1 MRVKG
6 YRMRDLSLEAN
17 SLLEEYLEKLRK
29 ILKPLSPDERE
40 EIVLEIKGHILDR
53 LSLIKEEKDEVGNL
67 KTVLEKLGDPEVYAP
82 GFVTDYI
89 LDKGVKEKSVSLIFK
104 GLLRWG
110 FSTITGLVS
119 VIFFFALY
127 LLSFSLA
134 IIGILKPLFPKDIG
148 LFVKGGSFEG
158 LGYIKNVSSDPQIKE
173 LLGYA
178 FIPIAIISGILIFF
192 VATWLLKKTIKLRWE
207 LSKDLKNR
215 LEDKSRG

>member
-1 MRVKG
+1 MKE
-6 YRMRDLSLEAN
+6 LSPQAN
-17 SLLEEYLEKLRK
+17 SLLEEYLVKLRK
-29 ILKPLSPDERE
+29 ILKPLSPDEKE

-67 KTVLEKLGDPEVYAP
+67 KAVLEKLGDPEVYAP

-89 LDKGVKEKSVSLIFK
+89 LEKGMKGKSLSLIFK

-127 LLSFSLA
+127 LSSFSLA
-134 IIGILKPLFPKDIG
+134 IIGMLKPFFPKDIG
-148 LFVKGGSFEG
+148 LFVKGGRFEV

-173 LLGYA
+173 VLGYA
-178 FIPIAIISGILIFF
+178 FIPIAIISGVLIFF
-192 VATWLLKKTIKLRWE
+192 VATQLLKKTIKLRLE
-207 LSKDLKNR
+207 LSKNLKSW
-215 LEDKSRG
+215 LEEKSRG

>member
-6 YRMRDLSLEAN
+6 YRMKELSPQAN

-40 EIVLEIKGHILDR
+40 EIVLEIKGHILDS

-89 LDKGVKEKSVSLIFK
+89 LEKGMKGKSLSLIFK

-110 FSTITGLVS
+110 FSTITGFVS

-127 LLSFSLA
+127 LLSFSLV
-134 IIGILKPLFPKDIG
+134 IIGILKPFFPKDIG
-148 LFVKGGSFEG
+148 LFVKGESFEG
-158 LGYIKNVSSDPQIKE
+158 LGYIKNVSSVPQIKE

-178 FIPIAIISGILIFF
+178 FVPMAIISGILIFF
-192 VATWLLKKTIKLRWE
+192 VTTRLLKKTIKLRLE
-207 LSKDLKNR
+207 LSKNLKSR
-215 LEDKSRG
+215 LEDKRGG